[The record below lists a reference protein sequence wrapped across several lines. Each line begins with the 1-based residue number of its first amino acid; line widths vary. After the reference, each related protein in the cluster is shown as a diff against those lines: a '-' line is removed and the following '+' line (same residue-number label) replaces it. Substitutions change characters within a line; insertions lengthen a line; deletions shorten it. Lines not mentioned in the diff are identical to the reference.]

1 MLARMRRKRISFALL
16 VGMQTCAAALD
27 NSVEVPE
34 KVKFDPA
41 VVLLG
46 SYPKDTKTQ
55 S

>member
-1 MLARMRRKRISFALL
+1 MWARVQTKGNPLALL
-16 VGMQTCAAALD
+16 VGMQTCAAALE